1 MNLLIREAELKDL
14 KELNELQQCLVK
26 FERPFDDGI
35 PAEGDVNYYDIT
47 GLINDDFTY
56 FIVAELE
63 GKIIGCGF
71 AQIRDNL
78 NWAIEKKS
86 GYIGLMVVREE
97 YRRNNTG
104 KLIVENLTGWLMKKN
119 ISHIILETYSC
130 NESAISAYKKYGF
143 KEFVL
148 QMKFDTN

>member
-1 MNLLIREAELKDL
+1 MNLVIREAELKDL
-14 KELNELQQCLVK
+14 TELKELQQSLVN

-35 PAEGDVNYYDIT
+35 PAEGDVNYYDIN
-47 GLINDDFTY
+47 GLLNDDFTY
-56 FIVAELE
+56 FVVAEME

-78 NWAIEKKS
+78 NWAIEKKL

-104 KLIVENLTGWLMKKN
+104 KLIIENLTGWLNKKN

-130 NESAISAYKKYGF
+130 NKTAINAYKKYGF